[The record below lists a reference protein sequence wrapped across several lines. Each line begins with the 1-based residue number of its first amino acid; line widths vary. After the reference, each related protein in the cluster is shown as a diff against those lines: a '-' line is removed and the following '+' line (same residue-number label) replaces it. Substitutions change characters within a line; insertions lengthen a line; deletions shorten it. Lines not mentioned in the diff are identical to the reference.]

1 MLLIVAGFLRLWRI
15 NELTEFLGDQGRTG
29 MIIYEAWKARQL
41 PLVGPPVLTGQFL
54 GPAFYYIIGLPFI
67 LGGFH
72 PVVPSVFMTLLG
84 VLTVFLLYR
93 LAAALFGTWIGI
105 AAAGLYAVS
114 PSIVRADRTIWE
126 PTAVPL
132 FVLLYLWCV
141 YSVFEKRRYWYLLPM
156 GAIVGVLVQL
166 HYPNIFYVGLSVG
179 LLLLLKKS
187 VLLWFLAGIAGFLLI
202 LSPFLWYESQHAWVD
217 IREIVLL
224 LASGGGG
231 GQASY
236 TYPERILDASY
247 KLFGYLV
254 PEAPKRFILTLQ
266 LFVLAAAFWRR
277 TFWSTFLAG
286 WYVLGIAAIA
296 LYRGVVFYHYLFFL
310 LPLPYLLLG
319 HAVWSLRKY
328 LSIYIAIGLIGL
340 LVVANVRKTDIFLP
354 GPNDI
359 SRTQGMVREILASAK
374 RQSFSFVL
382 ISSRSF
388 SDLHYRYFFKLA
400 GVEPKPVTDAGYTT
414 LFLVCDQ
421 FPCSSKEEMK
431 QRIQIQAIC
440 FERYCKGSY
449 PTVDLFNWELKTTLY
464 APDGRIYMFRVQ

>member
-1 MLLIVAGFLRLWRI
+1 
-15 NELTEFLGDQGRTG
+15 
-29 MIIYEAWKARQL
+29 
-41 PLVGPPVLTGQFL
+41 
-54 GPAFYYIIGLPFI
+54 
-67 LGGFH
+67 
-72 PVVPSVFMTLLG
+72 
-84 VLTVFLLYR
+84 
-93 LAAALFGTWIGI
+93 
-105 AAAGLYAVS
+105 
-114 PSIVRADRTIWE
+114 
-126 PTAVPL
+126 
-132 FVLLYLWCV
+132 
-141 YSVFEKRRYWYLLPM
+141 
-156 GAIVGVLVQL
+156 
-166 HYPNIFYVGLSVG
+166 
-179 LLLLLKKS
+179 
-187 VLLWFLAGIAGFLLI
+187 
-202 LSPFLWYESQHAWVD
+202 
-217 IREIVLL
+217 
-224 LASGGGG
+224 
-231 GQASY
+231 
-236 TYPERILDASY
+236 
-247 KLFGYLV
+247 
-254 PEAPKRFILTLQ
+254 
-266 LFVLAAAFWRR
+266 FWRR